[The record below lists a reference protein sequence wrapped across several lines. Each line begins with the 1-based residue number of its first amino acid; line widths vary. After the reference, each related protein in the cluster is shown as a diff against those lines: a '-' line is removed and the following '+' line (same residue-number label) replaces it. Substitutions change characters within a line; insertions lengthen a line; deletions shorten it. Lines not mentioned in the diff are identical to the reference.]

1 MKTYIIDTNI
11 ILDSLENLFKLY
23 NSENKIV
30 ICDTVIDEVDSKKS
44 GLDELGYRAREFARF
59 LDSLSIDSVE
69 TDNDITITKLSNKS
83 IKLELF
89 SKSEY
94 AADSKY
100 AKSPAILADRKIIE
114 CCKYYESGILVSLD
128 TMCRLRAICE
138 SINAQT
144 LKGNYETNSFEFLK
158 KFDISDVPDIF
169 LNDSGEIDNGTDVE
183 IIDPNY
189 KVENF
194 SYFVNYPTGQS
205 KIYQVYNKKLYLL
218 DEAKIEKQDIKPIN
232 LGQKIMSDAILND
245 FTNIIVVNSLAG
257 SGKTV
262 VSISNAMKLVKDK
275 KYNKI
280 VYIRNSIESVSPGED
295 VGYLPGLEEKFA
307 VYNHPL
313 FDTLRFIAKEQLK
326 KSNSNKA
333 IKDHIDESKIEEK
346 AKELQKKYNIETM
359 WIGEL
364 RGRTISDAV
373 VIMDE
378 FQNFSKKSAVTA
390 ISRLDKNCK
399 LIVIGSNNQID
410 NPYINKFI
418 NGLTCL
424 LNAAKLENP
433 EVNLFACNLTK
444 VVRGPITEFAE
455 RVFKL

>member
-69 TDNDITITKLSNKS
+69 TNNDITITKLSNKS

-138 SINAQT
+138 SIDVET
-144 LKGNYETNSFEFLK
+144 LGNQDSDINYRFDKMVDFDKPFENQC
-158 KFDISDVPDIF
+158 IF
-169 LNDSGEIDNGTDVE
+169 EIDPEHKQN
-183 IIDPNY
+183 NY
-189 KVENF
+189 NYLISETCGNKLLCRV
-194 SYFVNYPTGQS
+194 VNES
-205 KIYQVYNKKLYLL
+205 IKIV
-218 DEAKIEKQDIKPIN
+218 DEKNLMKQDVSPKNIGQKFFVDSILDPQIN
-232 LGQKIMSDAILND
+232 LIAVSA
-245 FTNIIVVNSLAG
+245 LAG
-257 SGKTV
+257 SGKSLLAVAT
-262 VSISNAMKLVKDK
+262 AMRLVNEK
-275 KYNKI
+275 KFNKI
-280 VYIRNSIESVSPGED
+280 VYIRNSIESLDRGED
-295 VGYLPGLEEKFA
+295 IGYLAGNDEKFA

-313 FDTLRFIAKEQLK
+313 YDSLSFIAQKQLE
-326 KSNSNKA
+326 KSNNNKSKKTE
-333 IKDHIDESKIEEK
+333 IKPENLEERVN
-346 AKELQKKYNIETM
+346 ELIKRYNIETM
-359 WIGEL
+359 WVGEL
-364 RGRTISDAV
+364 RGRTISKAV
-373 VIMDE
+373 VIWDE
-378 FQNFSKKSAVTA
+378 AQNASKKTGLL
-390 ISRLDKNCK
+390 ILSRLDKDCK
-399 LIVIGSNNQID
+399 IIITGSNAQID
-410 NPYINKFI
+410 NAYTNKYVNALTTILKAGFEKHKEINM
-418 NGLTCL
+418 TC
-424 LNAAKLENP
+424 
-433 EVNLFACNLTK
+433 VNLDK
-444 VVRGPITEFAE
+444 MIRGPITAFAE

>member
-94 AADSKY
+94 VADSKY

-138 SINAQT
+138 SIDVET
-144 LKGNYETNSFEFLK
+144 LGNQDSDINYRFDKMIDFDKPFENQC
-158 KFDISDVPDIF
+158 IF
-169 LNDSGEIDNGTDVE
+169 EIDPEHKQN
-183 IIDPNY
+183 NY
-189 KVENF
+189 NYLISETCGNKLLCRV
-194 SYFVNYPTGQS
+194 VNES
-205 KIYQVYNKKLYLL
+205 IKIV
-218 DEAKIEKQDIKPIN
+218 DEKNLMKQDVSPKNIGQKFFVDSILDPQIN
-232 LGQKIMSDAILND
+232 LIAVSA
-245 FTNIIVVNSLAG
+245 LAG
-257 SGKTV
+257 SGKSLLAVAT
-262 VSISNAMKLVKDK
+262 AMRLVNEK
-275 KYNKI
+275 KFNKI
-280 VYIRNSIESVSPGED
+280 VYIRNSIESLDRGED
-295 VGYLPGLEEKFA
+295 IGYLAGNDEKFA

-313 FDTLRFIAKEQLK
+313 YDSLSFIAQKQLE
-326 KSNSNKA
+326 KSNNNKSKKTE
-333 IKDHIDESKIEEK
+333 IKPENLEERVN
-346 AKELQKKYNIETM
+346 ELIKRYNIETM
-359 WIGEL
+359 WVGEL
-364 RGRTISDAV
+364 RGRTISKAV
-373 VIMDE
+373 VIWDE
-378 FQNFSKKSAVTA
+378 AQNASKKTGLL
-390 ISRLDKNCK
+390 ILSRLDKDCK
-399 LIVIGSNNQID
+399 IIITGSNAQID
-410 NPYINKFI
+410 NAYTNKYVNALTTILKAGFEKHKEINM
-418 NGLTCL
+418 TC
-424 LNAAKLENP
+424 
-433 EVNLFACNLTK
+433 VNLDK
-444 VVRGPITEFAE
+444 MIRGPITAFAE

>member
-138 SINAQT
+138 SIDVET
-144 LKGNYETNSFEFLK
+144 LGNQDSDINYRFDKMIDFDKPFENQC
-158 KFDISDVPDIF
+158 IF
-169 LNDSGEIDNGTDVE
+169 EIDPEHKQN
-183 IIDPNY
+183 NY
-189 KVENF
+189 NYLISETCGNKLLCRV
-194 SYFVNYPTGQS
+194 VNES
-205 KIYQVYNKKLYLL
+205 IKIV
-218 DEAKIEKQDIKPIN
+218 DEKNLMKQDVSPKNIGQKFFVDSILDPQIN
-232 LGQKIMSDAILND
+232 LIAVSA
-245 FTNIIVVNSLAG
+245 LAG
-257 SGKTV
+257 SGKSLLAVAT
-262 VSISNAMKLVKDK
+262 AMRLVNEK
-275 KYNKI
+275 KFNKI
-280 VYIRNSIESVSPGED
+280 VYIRNSIESLDRGED
-295 VGYLPGLEEKFA
+295 IGYLAGNDEKFA

-313 FDTLRFIAKEQLK
+313 YDSLSFIAQKQLE
-326 KSNSNKA
+326 KSNNNKSKKTE
-333 IKDHIDESKIEEK
+333 IKPENLEERVN
-346 AKELQKKYNIETM
+346 ELIKRYNIETM
-359 WIGEL
+359 WVGEL
-364 RGRTISDAV
+364 RGRTISKAV
-373 VIMDE
+373 VIWDE
-378 FQNFSKKSAVTA
+378 AQNASKKTGLL
-390 ISRLDKNCK
+390 ILSRLDKDCK
-399 LIVIGSNNQID
+399 IIITGSNAQID
-410 NPYINKFI
+410 NAYTNKYVNALTTILKAGFEKHKEINM
-418 NGLTCL
+418 TC
-424 LNAAKLENP
+424 
-433 EVNLFACNLTK
+433 VNLDK
-444 VVRGPITEFAE
+444 MIRGPITAFAE

>member
-69 TDNDITITKLSNKS
+69 TNNDITITKLSNKS

-138 SINAQT
+138 SIDVET
-144 LKGNYETNSFEFLK
+144 LGNQDSDINYRFDKMIDFDKPFENQC
-158 KFDISDVPDIF
+158 IF
-169 LNDSGEIDNGTDVE
+169 EIDPEHKQN
-183 IIDPNY
+183 NY
-189 KVENF
+189 NYLISETCGNKLLCRV
-194 SYFVNYPTGQS
+194 VNES
-205 KIYQVYNKKLYLL
+205 IKIV
-218 DEAKIEKQDIKPIN
+218 DEKNLMKQDVSPKNIGQKFFVDSILDPQIN
-232 LGQKIMSDAILND
+232 LIAVSA
-245 FTNIIVVNSLAG
+245 LAG
-257 SGKTV
+257 SGKSLLAVAT
-262 VSISNAMKLVKDK
+262 AMRLVNEK
-275 KYNKI
+275 KFNKI
-280 VYIRNSIESVSPGED
+280 VYIRNSIESLDRGED
-295 VGYLPGLEEKFA
+295 IGYLAGNDEKFA

-313 FDTLRFIAKEQLK
+313 YDSLSFIAQKQLE
-326 KSNSNKA
+326 KSNNNKSKKTE
-333 IKDHIDESKIEEK
+333 IKPENLEERVN
-346 AKELQKKYNIETM
+346 ELIKRYNIETM
-359 WIGEL
+359 WVGEL
-364 RGRTISDAV
+364 RGRTISKAV
-373 VIMDE
+373 VIWDE
-378 FQNFSKKSAVTA
+378 AQNASKKTGLL
-390 ISRLDKNCK
+390 ILSRLDKDCK
-399 LIVIGSNNQID
+399 IIITGSNAQID
-410 NPYINKFI
+410 NAYTNKYVNALTTILKAGFEKHKEINM
-418 NGLTCL
+418 TC
-424 LNAAKLENP
+424 
-433 EVNLFACNLTK
+433 VNLDK
-444 VVRGPITEFAE
+444 MIRGPITAFAE

>member
-138 SINAQT
+138 SIDVET
-144 LKGNYETNSFEFLK
+144 LGNQDSDINYRFDKMINFDKPFENQC
-158 KFDISDVPDIF
+158 IF
-169 LNDSGEIDNGTDVE
+169 EIDPEHKQN
-183 IIDPNY
+183 NY
-189 KVENF
+189 NYLISETCGNKLLCRV
-194 SYFVNYPTGQS
+194 VNES
-205 KIYQVYNKKLYLL
+205 IKIV
-218 DEAKIEKQDIKPIN
+218 DEKNLMKQDVSPKNIGQKFFVDSILDPQIN
-232 LGQKIMSDAILND
+232 LIAVSA
-245 FTNIIVVNSLAG
+245 LAG
-257 SGKTV
+257 SGKSLLAIAT
-262 VSISNAMKLVKDK
+262 AMRLVNEK
-275 KYNKI
+275 KFNKI
-280 VYIRNSIESVSPGED
+280 VYIRNSIESLDRGED
-295 VGYLPGLEEKFA
+295 IGYLAGNDEKFA

-313 FDTLRFIAKEQLK
+313 YDSLSFIAQKQLE
-326 KSNSNKA
+326 KSNNNKSKKTE
-333 IKDHIDESKIEEK
+333 IKPENLEERVN
-346 AKELQKKYNIETM
+346 ELIKRYNIETM
-359 WIGEL
+359 WVGEL
-364 RGRTISDAV
+364 RGRTISKAV
-373 VIMDE
+373 VIWDE
-378 FQNFSKKSAVTA
+378 AQNASKKTGLL
-390 ISRLDKNCK
+390 ILSRLDKDCK
-399 LIVIGSNNQID
+399 IIITGSNAQID
-410 NPYINKFI
+410 NAYTNKYVNALTTILKAGFEKHKEINM
-418 NGLTCL
+418 TC
-424 LNAAKLENP
+424 
-433 EVNLFACNLTK
+433 VNLDK
-444 VVRGPITEFAE
+444 MIRGPITAFAE

>member
-69 TDNDITITKLSNKS
+69 TNNDITITKLSNKS

-138 SINAQT
+138 SIDVET
-144 LKGNYETNSFEFLK
+144 LGNQDSDINYR
-158 KFDISDVPDIF
+158 FDKMIDFDKPVENQCIF
-169 LNDSGEIDNGTDVE
+169 EIDPEHKQN
-183 IIDPNY
+183 NY
-189 KVENF
+189 NYLISETCGNKILCRV
-194 SYFVNYPTGQS
+194 VNES
-205 KIYQVYNKKLYLL
+205 IKIV
-218 DEAKIEKQDIKPIN
+218 DEKNLMKQDVSPKNIGQKFFVDSILDPQIN
-232 LGQKIMSDAILND
+232 LIAVSA
-245 FTNIIVVNSLAG
+245 LAG
-257 SGKTV
+257 SGKSLLAVAT
-262 VSISNAMKLVKDK
+262 AMRLVNEK
-275 KYNKI
+275 KFNKI
-280 VYIRNSIESVSPGED
+280 VYIRNSIESLDRGED
-295 VGYLPGLEEKFA
+295 IGYLAGNDEKFA

-313 FDTLRFIAKEQLK
+313 YDSLSFIAQKQLE
-326 KSNSNKA
+326 KSNNNKSKKTE
-333 IKDHIDESKIEEK
+333 IKPENLEERVN
-346 AKELQKKYNIETM
+346 ELIKRYNIETM
-359 WIGEL
+359 WVGEL
-364 RGRTISDAV
+364 RGRTISKAV
-373 VIMDE
+373 VIWDE
-378 FQNFSKKSAVTA
+378 AQNASKKTGLL
-390 ISRLDKNCK
+390 ILSRLDKDCK
-399 LIVIGSNNQID
+399 IIITGSNAQID
-410 NPYINKFI
+410 NAYTNKYVNALTTILKAGFEKHKEINM
-418 NGLTCL
+418 TC
-424 LNAAKLENP
+424 
-433 EVNLFACNLTK
+433 VNLDK
-444 VVRGPITEFAE
+444 MIRGPITAFAE

>member
-69 TDNDITITKLSNKS
+69 TNNDITITKLSNKS

-138 SINAQT
+138 SIDVET
-144 LKGNYETNSFEFLK
+144 LGNQDSDINYRFDKLIDFDKPFENQC
-158 KFDISDVPDIF
+158 IF
-169 LNDSGEIDNGTDVE
+169 EIDPEHKQN
-183 IIDPNY
+183 NY
-189 KVENF
+189 NYLISETCGNKILCRV
-194 SYFVNYPTGQS
+194 VNES
-205 KIYQVYNKKLYLL
+205 IKIV
-218 DEAKIEKQDIKPIN
+218 DEKNLMKQDVSPKNIGQKFFVDSILDPQIN
-232 LGQKIMSDAILND
+232 LIAVSA
-245 FTNIIVVNSLAG
+245 LAG
-257 SGKTV
+257 SGKSLLAVAT
-262 VSISNAMKLVKDK
+262 AMRLVNEK
-275 KYNKI
+275 KFNKI
-280 VYIRNSIESVSPGED
+280 VYIRNSIESLDRGED
-295 VGYLPGLEEKFA
+295 IGYLAGNDEKFA

-313 FDTLRFIAKEQLK
+313 YDSLSFIAQKQLE
-326 KSNSNKA
+326 KSNNNKSKKTE
-333 IKDHIDESKIEEK
+333 IKPENLEERVN
-346 AKELQKKYNIETM
+346 ELIKRYNIETM
-359 WIGEL
+359 WVGEL
-364 RGRTISDAV
+364 RGRTISKAV
-373 VIMDE
+373 VIWDE
-378 FQNFSKKSAVTA
+378 AQNASKKTGLL
-390 ISRLDKNCK
+390 ILSRLDKDCK
-399 LIVIGSNNQID
+399 IIITGSNAQID
-410 NPYINKFI
+410 NAYTNKYVNALTTILKAGFEKHKEINM
-418 NGLTCL
+418 TC
-424 LNAAKLENP
+424 
-433 EVNLFACNLTK
+433 VNLDK
-444 VVRGPITEFAE
+444 MIRGPITAFAE

>member
-138 SINAQT
+138 SIDVET
-144 LKGNYETNSFEFLK
+144 LGNQDSDINYRFDKMIDFDKPFENQC
-158 KFDISDVPDIF
+158 IF
-169 LNDSGEIDNGTDVE
+169 EIDPEHKQN
-183 IIDPNY
+183 NY
-189 KVENF
+189 NYLISETCGNKLLCRV
-194 SYFVNYPTGQS
+194 VNES
-205 KIYQVYNKKLYLL
+205 IKIV
-218 DEAKIEKQDIKPIN
+218 DEKNLMKQDVSPKNIGQKFFVDSILDPQIN
-232 LGQKIMSDAILND
+232 LIAVSA
-245 FTNIIVVNSLAG
+245 LAG
-257 SGKTV
+257 SGKSLLAVAT
-262 VSISNAMKLVKDK
+262 AMRLVNEK
-275 KYNKI
+275 KFNKI
-280 VYIRNSIESVSPGED
+280 VYIRNSIESLDRGED
-295 VGYLPGLEEKFA
+295 IGYLAGNDEKFA

-313 FDTLRFIAKEQLK
+313 YDSLSFIAQKQLE
-326 KSNSNKA
+326 KSNNNKSKKTE
-333 IKDHIDESKIEEK
+333 IKPENLEERVN
-346 AKELQKKYNIETM
+346 ELIKRYNIETM
-359 WIGEL
+359 WVGEL
-364 RGRTISDAV
+364 RGRTISKAV
-373 VIMDE
+373 VIWDE
-378 FQNFSKKSAVTA
+378 AQNASKKTGLL
-390 ISRLDKNCK
+390 ILSRLDKDCK
-399 LIVIGSNNQID
+399 IVITGSNAQID
-410 NPYINKFI
+410 NAYTNKYVNALTTILKAGFEKHKEINM
-418 NGLTCL
+418 TC
-424 LNAAKLENP
+424 
-433 EVNLFACNLTK
+433 VNLDK
-444 VVRGPITEFAE
+444 MIRGPITAFAE

>member
-69 TDNDITITKLSNKS
+69 TNNDITITKLSNKS

-138 SINAQT
+138 SIDVET
-144 LKGNYETNSFEFLK
+144 LGNQDSDINYRFDKLIDFDKPFENQC
-158 KFDISDVPDIF
+158 IF
-169 LNDSGEIDNGTDVE
+169 EIDPEHKQN
-183 IIDPNY
+183 NY
-189 KVENF
+189 NYLISETCGNKLLCRV
-194 SYFVNYPTGQS
+194 VNES
-205 KIYQVYNKKLYLL
+205 IKIV
-218 DEAKIEKQDIKPIN
+218 DEKNLMKQDVSPKNIGQKFFVDSILDPQIN
-232 LGQKIMSDAILND
+232 LIAVSA
-245 FTNIIVVNSLAG
+245 LAG
-257 SGKTV
+257 SGKSLLAVAT
-262 VSISNAMKLVKDK
+262 AMRLVNEK
-275 KYNKI
+275 KFNKI
-280 VYIRNSIESVSPGED
+280 VYIRNSIESLDRGED
-295 VGYLPGLEEKFA
+295 IGYLAGNDEKFA

-313 FDTLRFIAKEQLK
+313 YDSLSFIAQKQLE
-326 KSNSNKA
+326 KSNNNKSKKTE
-333 IKDHIDESKIEEK
+333 IKPENLEERVN
-346 AKELQKKYNIETM
+346 ELIKRYNIETM
-359 WIGEL
+359 WVGEL
-364 RGRTISDAV
+364 RGRTISKAV
-373 VIMDE
+373 VIWDE
-378 FQNFSKKSAVTA
+378 AQNASKKTGLL
-390 ISRLDKNCK
+390 ILSRLDKDCK
-399 LIVIGSNNQID
+399 IIITGSNAQID
-410 NPYINKFI
+410 NAYTNKYVNALTTILKAGFEKHKEINM
-418 NGLTCL
+418 TC
-424 LNAAKLENP
+424 
-433 EVNLFACNLTK
+433 VNLDK
-444 VVRGPITEFAE
+444 MIRGPITAFAE